1 MAELFI
7 EIFTEE
13 LPAIPLL
20 KNLSNIKENWKK
32 ILKDNHL
39 ESHFDFFYTPRRLSF
54 IHRDFAL
61 KQT

>member
-39 ESHFDFFYTPRRLSF
+39 DAPFDFF
-54 IHRDFAL
+54 
-61 KQT
+61 

>member
-1 MAELFI
+1 MSIMAELFI

-32 ILKDNHL
+32 ILKDSHL
-39 ESHFDFFYTPRRLSF
+39 DAPFDFFLHTTKTKLYP
-54 IHRDFAL
+54 
-61 KQT
+61 